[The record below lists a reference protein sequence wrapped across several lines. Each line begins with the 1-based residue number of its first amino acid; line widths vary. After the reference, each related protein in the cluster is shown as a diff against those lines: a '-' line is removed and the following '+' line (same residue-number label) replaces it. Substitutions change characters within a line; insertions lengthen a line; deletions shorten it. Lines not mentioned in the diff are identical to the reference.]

1 MLYSVYICAMISPEI
16 REGVIATGVIGTLL
30 LATTIA
36 GVVGTGLGGL
46 IGAILQKDS
55 NRAVSLLL
63 SFAGGVM
70 LSVVC
75 FDLVVEAIA
84 TEVGVLTVIGAV
96 ALGVVVIWL
105 LNYLIDRKTNPE
117 VPHIDE
123 NHPKTADDLDELIH
137 SDHLN
142 QHYAKNDNKLSLF
155 VAGIVMA
162 SAIAL
167 HNVPEGMTIGA
178 SYASNEGVMGSAAL
192 VLAILIG
199 LHNIPEGMAVSVPL
213 ISGGMKRP
221 KAVLIT
227 ALSGIPTI
235 IGALLGF
242 LLGEIGAL
250 GLALSLGFASG
261 AMLYVVFGEILPQ
274 AILMYHSKLPAFS
287 AIAGMLVGLLII
299 YL

>member
-1 MLYSVYICAMISPEI
+1 M
-16 REGVIATGVIGTLL
+16 GVIETLIL
-30 LATTIA
+30 TTALA
-36 GVVGTGLGGL
+36 GVAGTGLGGL
-46 IGAILQKDS
+46 VGAMLQKNS

-75 FDLVVEAIA
+75 FDLVTEAIETNA
-84 TEVGVLTVIGAV
+84 GVGIVVLAI
-96 ALGVVVIWL
+96 ALGVAVTYL

-137 SDHLN
+137 SDHLK
-142 QHYAKNDNKLSLF
+142 QHYVRKDSRMGLF

-178 SYASNEGVMGSAAL
+178 SYASNDGVMGRAAL
-192 VLAILIG
+192 MLAVLIG
-199 LHNIPEGMAVSVPL
+199 MHNIPEGMAVSVPL
-213 ISGGMKRP
+213 IGGGMPKW

-227 ALSGIPTI
+227 AATGIPTVL
-235 IGALLGF
+235 GALLGYW
-242 LLGEIGAL
+242 LGEIGPM
-250 GLALSLGFASG
+250 GLTMSLGFASG

-274 AILMYHSKLPAFS
+274 SFLMYHSKLPAFS
-287 AIAGMLVGLLII
+287 AIIGVLVGILII
-299 YL
+299 F

>member
-1 MLYSVYICAMISPEI
+1 M
-16 REGVIATGVIGTLL
+16 GVIETLIL
-30 LATTIA
+30 TTALA

-46 IGAILQKDS
+46 IGAMLQKDS
-55 NRAVSLLL
+55 NRTVSLLL

-70 LSVVC
+70 ISVVC
-75 FDLVVEAIA
+75 FDLVTEAIE
-84 TEVGVLTVIGAV
+84 TNVGVWTVVAAIAIGVAV
-96 ALGVVVIWL
+96 TYF
-105 LNYLIDRKTNPE
+105 LNYLIDKKTNPE

-142 QHYAKNDNKLSLF
+142 QHYARKDSKLGLF

-178 SYASNEGVMGSAAL
+178 SYASNDGVMGRAAL
-192 VLAILIG
+192 VLAVLIG

-213 ISGGMKRP
+213 ISGGMPKW

-227 ALSGIPTI
+227 ASTGIPTI
-235 IGALLGF
+235 LGALLGY
-242 LLGEIGAL
+242 LLGEIGPM
-250 GLALSLGFASG
+250 GLTMSLGFASG

-274 AILMYHSKLPAFS
+274 SILMYHSKLPAFS
-287 AIAGMLVGLLII
+287 TIVGILAGMLII
-299 YL
+299 F

>member
-1 MLYSVYICAMISPEI
+1 M
-16 REGVIATGVIGTLL
+16 GVLQTLL
-30 LATTIA
+30 ITTALA

-46 IGAILQKDS
+46 IGAMLQKDS
-55 NRAVSLLL
+55 NRTVSLLL

-75 FDLVVEAIA
+75 FDLVTEAIE
-84 TEVGVLTVIGAV
+84 TEVGIFTVIASISIGVAV
-96 ALGVVVIWL
+96 TYL
-105 LNYLIDRKTNPE
+105 LNWLIDRKTNPE

-123 NHPKTADDLDELIH
+123 NHPKTADDLDKLIH
-137 SDHLN
+137 SDHWN
-142 QHYAKNDNKLSLF
+142 QHYTNKDNKFALF
-155 VAGIVMA
+155 MAGIVMA
-162 SAIAL
+162 CAIAL

-178 SYASNEGVMGSAAL
+178 SYASNDGVMGSAAL
-192 VLAILIG
+192 VLAVLIG

-213 ISGGMKRP
+213 ISGGMGKW

-227 ALSGIPTI
+227 ASSGIPTI
-235 IGALLGF
+235 LGALLGYW
-242 LLGEIGAL
+242 LGEIGPL

-287 AIAGMLVGLLII
+287 AIVGILVGLLII
-299 YL
+299 FY

>member
-1 MLYSVYICAMISPEI
+1 M
-16 REGVIATGVIGTLL
+16 GVIATLL
-30 LATTIA
+30 LTTALA
-36 GVVGTGLGGL
+36 GVGGTGLGGL
-46 IGAILQKDS
+46 IGALLQKDS
-55 NRAVSLLL
+55 KRTVSLLL

-75 FDLVVEAIA
+75 FDLVTEAIG
-84 TEVGVLTVIGAV
+84 TNTGIWTVVGAIAF
-96 ALGVVVIWL
+96 GVVITYL

-137 SDHLN
+137 SDHL
-142 QHYAKNDNKLSLF
+142 QAHHVRRDSKLGLF
-155 VAGIVMA
+155 VAGVVMA

-178 SYASNEGVMGSAAL
+178 SYASNDGAMGGAAL

-213 ISGGMKRP
+213 ISGGMAKW
-221 KAVLIT
+221 KAILIT
-227 ALSGIPTI
+227 ACTGIPTI
-235 IGALLGF
+235 LGALLGF
-242 LLGEIGAL
+242 WLGEIGPL
-250 GLALSLGFASG
+250 GLTLSLGFASG

-274 AILMYHSKLPAFS
+274 SILMYHSKLPAFS
-287 AIAGMLVGLLII
+287 AIAGILVGLLII
-299 YL
+299 F